1 MDLIVKPSH
10 SRFCFLFLTFL
21 KVRIGQIFSLN
32 NFLSHYCS
40 LVILSFMKVTC
51 LDFGP
56 HQGALA

>member
-1 MDLIVKPSH
+1 MDMVAKPSH

-32 NFLSHYCS
+32 ILSHYCS
-40 LVILSFMKVTC
+40 LVILSSVKVTC